1 MKIIPILKKLNKE
14 TPAEI
19 YYAGKYVCDLV
30 RRKKSNNIEIVIRQI
45 QLQAVLKYLCR
56 YRKNLK
62 IKRLK
67 GCILFF
73 ADDINFIIRNPKKK
87 DKYSPYFTLKEDA
100 KEKIFAVNTMY
111 LPISSKSAKD
121 LIDVYRGRNDIR
133 NRKIKV
139 IGKADTIIKQNPAIM
154 METLSLAARLNYRID
169 TNLFYAI
176 KSNHALIKKV
186 SVNKIRFEFIKIVMS
201 QRPSKYLRIMHNSG
215 LMHMIIPELS
225 ICDGVTQNK
234 KYHKYDV
241 LTHCL
246 IACESAERD
255 LVLRLAALLHDV
267 GKPQVREEV
276 VKGNK
281 YKVTFYNHE
290 VTGSKMARRILRRL
304 KFDKE
309 MALIIS
315 DLIYNHMYNYEPN
328 RWSNAAVRR
337 FIDKIHIS
345 GKDIKKL
352 NSMPVFL
359 LRKADRA
366 ANGLNLSEISPRQIS
381 FEKRIKQIYN
391 QSRVLHIKDLAID
404 GNALMKEFNLKP
416 GPTIGHILNYL
427 LSIVIKDQS
436 MNQKDILVE
445 EVSKYL
451 STALK

>member
-19 YYAGKYVCDLV
+19 YYAGKYVCSLV
-30 RRKKSNNIEIVIRQI
+30 RRKKSNSVEIVVRQI
-45 QLQAVLKYLCR
+45 QLQAVSKYLR
-56 YRKNLK
+56 QHRENLK
-62 IKRLK
+62 IKRIR
-67 GCILFF
+67 GYISFF
-73 ADDINFIIRNPKKK
+73 ADDTNFVIRNPKKK
-87 DKYSPYFTLKEDA
+87 GKYSPYFTLKEDA
-100 KEKIFAVNTMY
+100 KEKIFTINAMY
-111 LPISSKSAKD
+111 LPISSKGVKS

-139 IGKADTIIKQNPAIM
+139 IGKADKVTKQNPAIM
-154 METLSLAARLNYRID
+154 METLSLAAHLNYRID

-186 SVNKIRFEFIKIVMS
+186 SINRVRFEFIKIVMS
-201 QRPSKYLRIMHNSG
+201 QRPSKYLKTMHASG
-215 LMHMIIPELS
+215 LMHVIIPELS
-225 ICDGVTQNK
+225 ICDGVTQNR

-246 IACESAERD
+246 TACDNAERD
-255 LVLRLAALLHDV
+255 LLLRLAALLHDV

-276 VKGNK
+276 VKGGK

-309 MALIIS
+309 TALAVS

-337 FIDKIHIS
+337 FIAKVHIS
-345 GKDIKKL
+345 GKEIKRL
-352 NSMPVFL
+352 SRMPIFL

-381 FEKRIKQIYN
+381 FEKRIRQIYN

-404 GNALMKEFNLKP
+404 GIVLMEEFKLKP

-427 LSIVIKDQS
+427 LSIVIEDQS
-436 MNQKDILVE
+436 MNQRNVLIE
-445 EVSKYL
+445 EASKYL